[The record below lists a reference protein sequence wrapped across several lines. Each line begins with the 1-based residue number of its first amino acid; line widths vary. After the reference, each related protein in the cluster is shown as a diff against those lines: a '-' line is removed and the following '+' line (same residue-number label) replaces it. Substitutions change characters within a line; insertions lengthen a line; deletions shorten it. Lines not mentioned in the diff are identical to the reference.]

1 MATEYIDRVAVGS
14 LGEKGIGLLERAW
27 NWAWALRLVCAVMFL
42 DMAVILRTGHGLWQW
57 SPDDM
62 ALLKDVGW
70 LALLIVAFT
79 ASVALVLPVVLVLLR
94 QLVGLIPYKVT
105 AFFTATGSD
114 DRPYQRGLGYVPARA
129 LRDLALR
136 EKNDF
141 LLRLYE
147 DHVPAR
153 DMGQASIEQ
162 AGNLTAAAV
171 LVSLLDWGLAYG
183 WMPGSVSLV
192 QAIYA
197 ALGDWAS
204 VVTAVVLLCA
214 VFILKSAWFAPSTPD
229 VIYYP
234 PLDAA
239 LRAMERERQA
249 G

>member
-1 MATEYIDRVAVGS
+1 MATEDTDKAAVGS

-42 DMAVILRTGHGLWQW
+42 DVALMLRTGHGLWQW

-79 ASVALVLPVVLVLLR
+79 VAVALVIPVVLVLLR
-94 QLVGLIPYKVT
+94 QLAALIPYKVM
-105 AFFTATGSD
+105 AFFTAAGSD
-114 DRPYQRGLGYVPARA
+114 DRPYQRSPGYVPAQA

-136 EKNDF
+136 EKDDF
-141 LLRLYE
+141 LLRLYD
-147 DHVPAR
+147 DHVREREAGR
-153 DMGQASIEQ
+153 ASIEQ

-171 LVSLLDWGLAYG
+171 LASLLDWGIAHG

-192 QAIYA
+192 QAIYG
-197 ALGDWAS
+197 ALGDWAQL
-204 VVTAVVLLCA
+204 VTAAVLLCA
-214 VFILKSAWFAPSTPD
+214 GFIVKWAWFAPSTPD

-234 PLDAA
+234 PLDAV
-239 LRAMERERQA
+239 LRARERERRA

>member
-1 MATEYIDRVAVGS
+1 MATEDTDKAAVGS

-42 DMAVILRTGHGLWQW
+42 DVAVILRTGHGLWQW
-57 SPDDM
+57 SPADM

-70 LALLIVAFT
+70 LALLIVTFT
-79 ASVALVLPVVLVLLR
+79 VAVALVVPVVLVLLR
-94 QLVGLIPYKVT
+94 QLVGLISYKVM
-105 AFFTATGSD
+105 AFFTVAGSD
-114 DRPYQRGLGYVPARA
+114 DRPYQRSPGYVPARA
-129 LRDLALR
+129 LRDLALH
-136 EKNDF
+136 EKDAF

-147 DHVPAR
+147 NHLQAR
-153 DMGQASIEQ
+153 DAGLASIEQ

-171 LVSLLDWGLAYG
+171 LASLLDWGIAYG

-204 VVTAVVLLCA
+204 IVTAVVLLCA
-214 VFILKSAWFAPSTPD
+214 GFIVKWAWFAPSTPD

-234 PLDAA
+234 PLDAV
-239 LRAMERERQA
+239 LRAKERERQT